1 MNILDPLSNI
11 ENQLNDFMNFEMNKC
26 VDLNKFKGFFER
38 YDIKSGNP
46 KVEAKILD
54 DNVLINIDYPI
65 TLTKEEEYTLKQN
78 RLERAPDCGS
88 VSLLMD
94 LNEFH
99 KKLKVDFKYFDSDF
113 YYKDGNQLILKF
125 GSAIAYLKLTNSENL
140 YVWIYEETPTK
151 KYLGV

>member
-1 MNILDPLSNI
+1 MNGIIGDEKGVLLKYT
-11 ENQLNDFMNFEMNKC
+11 EFEK
-26 VDLNKFKGFFER
+26 LFEIPKKHIFKRVRLF
-38 YDIKSGNP
+38 
-46 KVEAKILD
+46 
-54 DNVLINIDYPI
+54 DNNTVTI